1 MAVVLNEY
9 GGTVGVCI
17 IFMHW
22 NFTVSYSFLFHIG
35 IRRLFEDVEQT
46 EQTIKSSFMCN
57 FLV

>member
-35 IRRLFEDVEQT
+35 IRSCLKMSSRRK
-46 EQTIKSSFMCN
+46 QTIKSSFVCN

>member
-46 EQTIKSSFMCN
+46 EQTIKSSFVCN